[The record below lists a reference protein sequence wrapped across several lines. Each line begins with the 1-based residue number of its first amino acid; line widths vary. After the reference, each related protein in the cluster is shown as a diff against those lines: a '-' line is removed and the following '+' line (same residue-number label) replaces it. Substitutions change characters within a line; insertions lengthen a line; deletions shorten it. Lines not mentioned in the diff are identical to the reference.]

1 MCSVIIDLSDWSP
14 RALPHRAPLEG
25 RFTQVIPTEPGRD
38 AAQLFEALRR
48 GDPVL
53 WDYLPYGPFVDE
65 SAFATWLDAH
75 TKDAVLH
82 PRTVVDRQ
90 SGKAVGNASYLG
102 VDQANGDI
110 EIGHIFFSA
119 ALQRTCMATEAIFL
133 MMRHAF
139 DDLGYRRMVWKCD
152 ASNARSMRAA
162 ARFGFQHE
170 GVFRQHRIVKGKN
183 RDTAWFSIIDGEWP
197 QVKRAIEQ
205 WLDDVN
211 FDADGRQVRS
221 LVAVRELLR
230 PS

>member
-1 MCSVIIDLSDWSP
+1 MIVDLSDWTP
-14 RALPHRAPLEG
+14 RALPQCEPLEG
-25 RFTQVIPTEPGRD
+25 RYTRVIPTDADRD
-38 AAQLFEALRR
+38 AVDLFESLRH

-53 WDYLPYGPFVDE
+53 WDYLPYGPFADVA
-65 SAFATWLDAH
+65 AFVTWLHTH
-75 TKDAVLH
+75 TKEAVLH

-90 SGKAVGNASYLG
+90 SGKAVGNASYLN

-119 ALQRTCMATEAIFL
+119 ALQRTRMATEAIFL

-139 DDLGYRRMVWKCD
+139 DDLGYRRLAWKCD

-162 ARFGFQHE
+162 ARFGFQQE

-183 RDTAWFSIIDGEWP
+183 RDTAWFSIIDGEWS
-197 QVKRAIEQ
+197 QVKGAIEE
-205 WLDDVN
+205 WLDDAN

-221 LVAVRELLR
+221 LVAVRESLR
-230 PS
+230 LT